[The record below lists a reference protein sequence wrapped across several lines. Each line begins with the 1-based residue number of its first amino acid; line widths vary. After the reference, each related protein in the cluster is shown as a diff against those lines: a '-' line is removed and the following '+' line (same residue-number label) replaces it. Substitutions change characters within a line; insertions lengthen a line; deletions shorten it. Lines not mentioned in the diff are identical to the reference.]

1 MNDSKDKSYS
11 DQEEQEEGKPLF
23 YNFWGK
29 NLSKWAFILI
39 VIIFLARVS
48 LKTCDSPYVV
58 PSDPDA
64 IKLID

>member
-1 MNDSKDKSYS
+1 MKESNERNGSEH
-11 DQEEQEEGKPLF
+11 EEQEKGKPLF

-29 NLSKWAFILI
+29 KLSKWAFILI
-39 VIIFLARVS
+39 LLTFLAMVS
-48 LKTCDSPYVV
+48 LKMCDSPYVV